1 MENHMEKSVS
11 KVNINLP
18 TQVTVWNKI
27 RRFLFTDINLELTSK
42 QEKVLE
48 EVYDFWNQDVSAE
61 DIKEVLFYE
70 ITFDKIKNALFKNK
84 NQ

>member
-11 KVNINLP
+11 NVNINLP

-48 EVYDFWNQDVSAE
+48 EFYDFWNQDVSAE

>member
-11 KVNINLP
+11 NVNINLP

-70 ITFDKIKNALFKNK
+70 ITFDKIKKALFKNK

>member
-11 KVNINLP
+11 NVNINLP